1 MILVTGATG
10 TVGRLLVDRL
20 VAEGAEVR
28 AVTRD
33 PRSAGLP
40 DRVEVVEGDPSAPGT
55 VAPALA
61 GCDGLFVNPR
71 SVGTAAG
78 ELVSLAERRGV
89 RRVVGLSATNVE
101 DDLANQPSRYNGD
114 RNKEVED
121 AVTSS
126 GMDWVSL
133 RSSFF
138 ANNSI
143 GMWAWQIRAGADL
156 IRGPYAA
163 SAWAPIDPRD
173 LADVGAR
180 ALLGGGLD
188 DLAGRRLVLTGPQS
202 LAFEEMVA
210 AIGDALGR
218 HLSYQEVPTEAAKQ
232 GLVAHG
238 LPEPFVAALLAVQ
251 AEAAGQPAFVSGEV
265 EKVLGRPARSFAR
278 WAADH
283 AAEFRD

>member
-10 TVGRLLVDRL
+10 KVGRLLIDRL

-28 AVTRD
+28 AVSRN
-33 PRSAGLP
+33 PGSAGLP
-40 DRVEVVEGDPSAPGT
+40 DHVELVEGDPSVPET
-55 VAPALA
+55 VVPALA

-71 SVGTAAG
+71 SVGIAAG
-78 ELVSLAERRGV
+78 ELLALASRQGV
-89 RRVVGLSATNVE
+89 RRVVGLSATNVD

-121 AVTSS
+121 AVTGS
-126 GMDWVSL
+126 GMEWVTL

-138 ANNSI
+138 ADNSI
-143 GMWAWQIRAGADL
+143 GMWGWQIREGAEV

-173 LADVGAR
+173 LAEVGAR
-180 ALLGGGLD
+180 ALLGEGLE

-202 LAFEEMVA
+202 LTFEEMVA
-210 AIGDALGR
+210 DIGEAVGR
-218 HLSYQEVPTEAAKQ
+218 NLSYQEVPAEAAKRAI
-232 GLVAHG
+232 VAHG
-238 LPEPFVAALLAVQ
+238 LPEPFVAALLALQ
-251 AEAAGQPAFVSGEV
+251 AEATRQPAFVSGEV
-265 EKVLGRPARSFAR
+265 EKVLGRPASTFAQ

-283 AAEFRD
+283 AAEFRN